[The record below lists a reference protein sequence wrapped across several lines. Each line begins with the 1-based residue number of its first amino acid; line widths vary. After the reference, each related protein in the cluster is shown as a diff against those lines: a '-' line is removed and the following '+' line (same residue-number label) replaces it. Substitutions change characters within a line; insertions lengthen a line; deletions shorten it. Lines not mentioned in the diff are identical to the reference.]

1 MSDDIVERLR
11 RWDDGR
17 ISTHYEGC
25 WNSHPVCAILLA
37 ADAIEERDAEIE
49 RLRAEVER
57 LRAENA
63 ELQDGQILN
72 RWPLHKMLSAERAL
86 ADQLADALRWQADP
100 HQTGTL
106 GITHKALDAYE
117 EARRER

>member
-1 MSDDIVERLR
+1 MNDDIVERLR

-37 ADAIEERDAEIE
+37 ADAIEERDAEIV

-57 LRAENA
+57 LRAA
-63 ELQDGQILN
+63 GD
-72 RWPLHKMLSAERAL
+72 AL
-86 ADQLADALRWQADP
+86 ADNLRQMEDCYHSRTCKGLRDESTDNCTSLVALAAWN
-100 HQTGTL
+100 
-106 GITHKALDAYE
+106 
-117 EARRER
+117 EARRGRE